1 MARGIWN
8 WSDSILTADADD
20 LDFDFDP
27 GRDALSRRRRL
38 RAPLITCCVGIAVI
52 IVLTVRANV
61 GAGAILTAIGTIA
74 LLSIVWVV
82 WVFVLDIAISTAR
95 KCWHGHPVAC
105 VAGAC
110 TFFGMAW
117 WPLLRALV
125 AFLVSGDAG
134 AFTAAVFSAE
144 FVLAP
149 LAALVVLKGL
159 TLVGEALGRLM
170 KR

>member
-8 WSDSILTADADD
+8 WSDPILTTDADD
-20 LDFDFDP
+20 LDFDF
-27 GRDALSRRRRL
+27 GRDTPSRWRRL
-38 RAPLITCCVGIAVI
+38 RTPLIACCVGIAVI
-52 IVLTVRANV
+52 VILTVRANA
-61 GAGAILTAIGTIA
+61 GAGAILTIIGTIA

-105 VAGAC
+105 VAAAC
-110 TFFGMAW
+110 TFFWMAGW
-117 WPLLRALV
+117 QLLRALA
-125 AFLVSGDAG
+125 AFLASGDAG
-134 AFTAAVFSAE
+134 TFTAAIFSAE

-149 LAALVVLKGL
+149 LGALVVLRGL